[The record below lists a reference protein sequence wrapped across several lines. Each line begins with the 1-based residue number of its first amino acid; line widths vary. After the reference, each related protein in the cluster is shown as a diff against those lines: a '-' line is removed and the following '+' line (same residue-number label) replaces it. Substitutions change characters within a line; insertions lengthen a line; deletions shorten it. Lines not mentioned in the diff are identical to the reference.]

1 MKHIKSIINRKKLPK
16 TFKKPK
22 SKIFKLVKPK
32 YPNYGN
38 YRHLSTKSNIY
49 RRKISRFRQLRSK
62 SNAVVSS
69 QLSQQLEITSAA
81 SLGILATRASD
92 SSSDNAVSKHEIPK
106 VFNNIRVISIR
117 SDRASS
123 MMRRLGEWKSA
134 ASILWGT
141 HWQTINLRSWMSM
154 GKIQSLHVHKRH
166 KPLSRGEVGCY
177 DSHYRVWKQIVKSG
191 NPYTL
196 ILEDDA
202 EISMIHMNRLVEL
215 SKILESRNNWDVVVL
230 YTIQCPRG
238 ISKRS
243 SIKTTLIPIN
253 KMTGL
258 AGYVVT
264 LEGAKKLVKH
274 AYPINGPVDALV
286 PLLSS
291 QGKLRLF
298 RAHPPLGGQINRR
311 DSDTRKN

>member
-1 MKHIKSIINRKKLPK
+1 MKNVKSIINRKKLPK
-16 TFKKPK
+16 TKTKFNKPRLAR
-22 SKIFKLVKPK
+22 IKLFNSS
-32 YPNYGN
+32 YSQ
-38 YRHLSTKSNIY
+38 YRNVSTRSSSY
-49 RRKISRFRQLRSK
+49 RFRFKRLRRVRAK
-62 SNAVVSS
+62 SCAAVSS
-69 QLSQQLEITSAA
+69 SLSA
-81 SLGILATRASD
+81 SLETTTVDIRD
-92 SSSDNAVSKHEIPK
+92 SNSAVSASSEAQTTKAHVPSAFK
-106 VFNNIRVISIR
+106 NIRIISIR
-117 SDRASS
+117 SDRAAS

-141 HWQTINLRSWMSM
+141 HWRTINPRDWISM
-154 GKIQSLHVHKRH
+154 GKIRSLHVHKRH
-166 KPLSRGEVGCY
+166 KPLSRGEIGCY

-215 SKILESRNNWDVVVL
+215 SKLLESRKNWDVVVL

-238 ISKRS
+238 LSKRS
-243 SIKTTLIPIN
+243 YIKTTLKPLD

-274 AYPINGPVDALV
+274 AYPISGPVDALV

-291 QGKLRLF
+291 RGQLRLF
-298 RAHPPLGGQINRR
+298 RADPPLGGQINRR